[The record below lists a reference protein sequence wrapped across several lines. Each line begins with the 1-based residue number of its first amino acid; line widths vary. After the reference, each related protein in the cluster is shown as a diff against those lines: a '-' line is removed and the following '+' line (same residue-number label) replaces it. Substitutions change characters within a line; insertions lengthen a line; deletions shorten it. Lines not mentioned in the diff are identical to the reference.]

1 MLNILVFLSVSFP
14 TTGISLRDPTRAITA
29 MSPAHCLLI
38 CNFCKLQSRVN
49 HSRFL
54 WEKGDV
60 WSELVGEGEVL
71 GRKTFSKDS
80 L

>member
-38 CNFCKLQSRVN
+38 CNFYKLQSRVN
-49 HSRFL
+49 HSCFL